1 MTNTFR
7 NGGAA
12 VVETLRTHGV
22 DTVFGIPGTHNLEL
36 YRHLTR
42 LGIDHVTPRHE
53 QGAGYAADGYARVS
67 GRPGVVITTSGPGL
81 TNVITAAATAYADSV
96 PMLVVSPGTP
106 RGLRGHDI
114 GYLHETKDSTGALDR
129 LLRWSRRVSSPTEAA
144 DAVAEAFTSFTG
156 ARPRPVHV
164 EIPVDVLDE
173 PWAGA
178 SPLPHVRPGPQAD
191 PSALEAAATA
201 LASARSPLIIAGGG
215 AVNAAEP
222 LKELAEHC
230 GAPVVTTCNGK
241 GVLPESH
248 PLSIGASIR
257 LRAAQQ
263 AVTAADVV
271 LAVGTELGDS
281 DLWGGTLSAR
291 YVIRVDIDAGQ
302 LGKNLAADV
311 TLHGDANRVLTA
323 LAERLGPWSDL
334 RHESEP
340 GGLTPAAKAR
350 ARALRDV
357 CAAEARPEALTVR
370 PLVEAV
376 SAALLPDAIVAGD
389 SSQVTYYG
397 AMHFLPV
404 ERPNSLLYMPGYA
417 TLGYGLPAAIGAK
430 VAAPDR
436 PVIAMVGDGAFLFS
450 VQELATAVALRLPMP
465 IVVADNS
472 GYAEIRD
479 AMDSRGIPRVGV
491 DLDTPDLP
499 ALARAFGAYGVQAE
513 TPADAGTEVAK
524 AFTADR
530 PTLIAIRTD

>member
-1 MTNTFR
+1 VNTLR

-12 VVETLRTHGV
+12 VVETLRAHGV

-42 LGIDHVTPRHE
+42 LGIEHITPRHE

-96 PMLVVSPGTP
+96 PMLVISPGTP
-106 RGLRGHDI
+106 RGLRGHDV
-114 GYLHETKDSTGALDR
+114 GYLHEVKDSTGAMDR

-156 ARPRPVHV
+156 ARARPVHV

-178 SPLPHVRPGPQAD
+178 SPLPHERPGPQAD
-191 PSALEAAATA
+191 PPALEAAAIA
-201 LASARSPLIIAGGG
+201 LAGARRPLIIAGGG
-215 AVNAAEP
+215 CVGAAEP
-222 LKELAEHC
+222 LRALAEQC

-248 PLSIGASIR
+248 PLSVGAGIR

-263 AVTAADVV
+263 AVSTADVV

-291 YVIRVDIDAGQ
+291 FVIRIDVDAGQ
-302 LGKNLAADV
+302 LFKNLSTDV
-311 TLHGDANRVLTA
+311 ALHGDAYRTLTI
-323 LAERLGPWSDL
+323 LAERLTADSDL
-334 RHESEP
+334 RLEFEP
-340 GGLTPAAKAR
+340 AGLTAAAEAR
-350 ARALRDV
+350 ARALRDA
-357 CAAEARPEALTVR
+357 CAAQARTEALAVL

-376 SAALLPDAIVAGD
+376 GAALPPDAIVAGD
-389 SSQVTYYG
+389 SSQITYYG
-397 AMHFLPV
+397 AVHFLRA

-436 PVIAMVGDGAFLFS
+436 PVVAMVGDGAFLFS
-450 VQELATAVALRLPMP
+450 VQELATAVELRLPLP
-465 IVVADNS
+465 IVVADNG

-479 AMDSRGIPRVGV
+479 GMDSRGIPRVGV
-491 DLDTPDLP
+491 DLTTPDLP
-499 ALARAFGAYGVQAE
+499 ALARAFGANGVQAE
-513 TPADAGTEVAK
+513 SPAEVGAEVAK
-524 AFTADR
+524 AFDADR